1 MSRRRLERLNEQLK
15 RELSELIR
23 VDVRDP
29 RVGPVTVTA
38 VELAADYGSARIF
51 VRTVGGPD
59 AMAETLEGLH
69 AASPFLRG
77 TLGRILKLRRI
88 PELRFQED
96 RSLEH
101 ARRIDEIL
109 ADVGPIA
116 PEPEPEAGGP
126 PDAAGTDDAA
136 GSDDA
141 VGTDDAAGSDEDGG
155 TERSP

>member
-15 RELSELIR
+15 RELAELIR

-38 VELAADYGSARIF
+38 VQLAADYGSARVF
-51 VRTVGGPD
+51 VRVVGGPE
-59 AMAETLEGLH
+59 AMAETLEGLQ

-101 ARRIDEIL
+101 ARRIEEIL
-109 ADVGPIA
+109 SDVGPIA
-116 PEPEPEAGGP
+116 PEE
-126 PDAAGTDDAA
+126 
-136 GSDDA
+136 
-141 VGTDDAAGSDEDGG
+141 SDEGPTSDGEEAVEDEEETGDGG
-155 TERSP
+155 TERAP